1 MVTRKRCKMC
11 QADNRD
17 ELEAALEGSQLSAD
31 VLDKQQ
37 EWPSGTTSRHMR
49 NHMGEYHNSSNP
61 RCVLCTDPIR
71 DKYEEALNE
80 GKLAP
85 SHLAEALSTTKDQIM
100 RHMKHHLQPLVQQS
114 AAVEIARK
122 KVDEID
128 VLETNI
134 LRLEDKVDELFNVEG
149 IDAKYIESLTRLAKE
164 IRESLRYLLEFKGK
178 LIHKRQDTV
187 IIAQMQVVQEV
198 LAQQHPQVW
207 LDVKAKMQEKL
218 T

>member
-114 AAVEIARK
+114 AAIEIARK
-122 KVDEID
+122 
-128 VLETNI
+128 
-134 LRLEDKVDELFNVEG
+134 KVDELFNVEG

-207 LDVKAKMQEKL
+207 LDVKAKMEERLQ
-218 T
+218 